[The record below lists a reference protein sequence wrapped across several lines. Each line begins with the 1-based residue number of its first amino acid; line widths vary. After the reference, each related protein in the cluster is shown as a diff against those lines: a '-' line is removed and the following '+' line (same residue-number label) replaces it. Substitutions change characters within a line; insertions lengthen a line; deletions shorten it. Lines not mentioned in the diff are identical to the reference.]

1 MANTM
6 RWRYGDTNP
15 VMLPVNLGY
24 IIEIGDIV
32 YMDVDSAKPVS
43 TLSDQGSLAANQ
55 EMMHDKFLGV
65 AMQATDASG
74 TAEIRVAT
82 SGVFEFQ
89 CVSETFEVGDLIG
102 GREESTGTELE
113 TQIVTGVAT
122 ENLSIGRCVKRVPT
136 SGNKV
141 LVDLTSTIVRGGP
154 QAAA

>member
-15 VMLPVNLGY
+15 VTLPVNTGY
-24 IIEIGDIV
+24 TIDIGELV
-32 YMDVDSAKPVS
+32 YLDVNSAKPVS
-43 TLSDQGSLAANQ
+43 SLSDQGTLAANQ

-65 AMQATDASG
+65 AMQATDAG
-74 TAEIRVAT
+74 GAAAIRIAT

-89 CVSETFEVGDLIG
+89 CLSETFEVGDLIG
-102 GREESTGTELE
+102 GREEASGTELE
-113 TQIVTGVAT
+113 TEIVTGVAT
-122 ENLSIGRCVKRVPT
+122 ENLSIGRCAKRVPT

-141 LVDLTSTIVRGGP
+141 LVDLVSTVTRGGP